1 MQKFFEKNTHFFR
14 FDWFEFPEKNDCHGI
29 EHEWNDEILIWFLL
43 FVAINAIRSVSMEKW
58 RIPVIYNIFRFS
70 VCGMRNE
77 KIVFCRRE
85 KELEREREHWFF
97 FGFFVCVIFLSP
109 FVKKYVKK
117 YLWIK
122 YAIEF
127 VAN

>member
-14 FDWFEFPEKNDCHGI
+14 FDWFEFPEKMTVTVLNTN
-29 EHEWNDEILIWFLL
+29 EMMWFLIWFLL

-85 KELEREREHWFF
+85 KELERERGSIDFSLAF
-97 FGFFVCVIFLSP
+97 LCVIFLSP